1 MTELTDPRA
10 ADAMLVEVRGRL
22 AAWLEDEARQ
32 ARFPGE
38 DDQEAYC
45 EAMLEE
51 ALAADASRRL
61 AAGGTALGRWDEE
74 AIRVHVRD
82 GVFGA
87 GVMQPFLG
95 GEWSDVLVSSELLV
109 LIGATTGLKEYRPS
123 PFASDEEAVAW
134 VRWQAQRH
142 GRAHRFDTAHPKINL
157 RLPDGT
163 RLHAVM
169 GFTRRCHIALRPHPR
184 SLDRLDALREAGLTD
199 RALHAFSV
207 AAVAARV
214 NVLVVGATGA
224 GKTTF
229 VRALLNEALATTSDR
244 IVTIE
249 EDEELFLTAGPT
261 RDVVAMTAR
270 EPNVHGAGAITLDDC
285 LREALRQR
293 PDRIILGEAR
303 PGGTE
308 VLGILLAMSSGHP
321 GSFSTI
327 HADTSGEAFQRLAL
341 YAAMGGQ
348 TYTPEWVAQLISTA
362 VDFVVHLGRTG
373 DGRRVVTS
381 VREVTGALDRAV
393 LSSEVWAPDPQGRA
407 VPHGPFTDRMVGR
420 LEDAGFDLALRDKPD
435 GWWDR

>member
-1 MTELTDPRA
+1 
-10 ADAMLVEVRGRL
+10 
-22 AAWLEDEARQ
+22 
-32 ARFPGE
+32 
-38 DDQEAYC
+38 
-45 EAMLEE
+45 
-51 ALAADASRRL
+51 
-61 AAGGTALGRWDEE
+61 
-74 AIRVHVRD
+74 
-82 GVFGA
+82 
-87 GVMQPFLG
+87 
-95 GEWSDVLVSSELLV
+95 
-109 LIGATTGLKEYRPS
+109 
-123 PFASDEEAVAW
+123 
-134 VRWQAQRH
+134 
-142 GRAHRFDTAHPKINL
+142 
-157 RLPDGT
+157 
-163 RLHAVM
+163 
-169 GFTRRCHIALRPHPR
+169 
-184 SLDRLDALREAGLTD
+184 LDRLDALRDAGLTD
-199 RALHAFSV
+199 RALHAFAV
-207 AAVAARV
+207 AAVVARV
-214 NVLVVGATGA
+214 NMLVVGATGA

-229 VRALLNEALATTSDR
+229 VRALLNEALATSSDR

-270 EPNVHGAGAITLDDC
+270 EANVHGAGAITLDDC

-327 HADTSGEAFQRLAL
+327 HADTSGEAFGRLAL

-362 VDFVVHLGRTG
+362 VDFVVHLGRAG

-407 VPHGPFTDRMVGR
+407 VPHGPFTDRTADR
-420 LEDAGFDLALRDKPD
+420 LEDAGLDLALRDKPD